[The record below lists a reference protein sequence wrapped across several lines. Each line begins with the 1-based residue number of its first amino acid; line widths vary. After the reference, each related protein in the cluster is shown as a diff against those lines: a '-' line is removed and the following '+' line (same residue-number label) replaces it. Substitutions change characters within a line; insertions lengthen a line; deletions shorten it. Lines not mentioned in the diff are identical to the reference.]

1 MEWRGDV
8 PRRYWLSLPLWCP
21 AGGARGRSPANLAFS
36 FPFCPL
42 SPQPPSPVGKGETQ
56 SLFCRGLRPR
66 HPCIRPFAAPTATAK
81 RAPRGQNPRGTG
93 YPSRCGARRGACFVC
108 RPPTMPLPSFLPPIP
123 PPALAERSSPAGKGE
138 PQSLFCRGLRPR
150 HPCIRPIA
158 APTATAKRAPRG
170 QNPRGT
176 GYPCR
181 CGALRGG
188 AGGGHLLTLPLAF
201 LLPPIP
207 PPPLAGRSSPAGK
220 GENQSFLMQGA
231 PPLASSG
238 LAPRGT
244 GSAGVSGALRG
255 RTGDGRRLALPPHV
269 PGGGVPFSSPANP
282 AFSVVFAPYPPS
294 PLPRWGRGRPKVY
307 FAGGFAPGTPAIDR
321 LRHLQPLPSG
331 HPGGRTRA
339 ALVISAPGERT
350 ISNAAVA
357 CDG

>member
-93 YPSRCGARRGACFVC
+93 YP
-108 RPPTMPLPSFLPPIP
+108 
-123 PPALAERSSPAGKGE
+123 
-138 PQSLFCRGLRPR
+138 
-150 HPCIRPIA
+150 
-158 APTATAKRAPRG
+158 
-170 QNPRGT
+170 
-176 GYPCR
+176 CR

-207 PPPLAGRSSPAGK
+207 PPPFPG
-220 GENQSFLMQGA
+220 GEGGESKFSYA
-231 PPLASSG
+231 
-238 LAPRGT
+238 R
-244 GSAGVSGALRG
+244 GSAPCIPGVEPMVRRKNDRKRFPARVLLGFSRRVLAWQAL
-255 RTGDGRRLALPPHV
+255 
-269 PGGGVPFSSPANP
+269 
-282 AFSVVFAPYPPS
+282 
-294 PLPRWGRGRPKVY
+294 
-307 FAGGFAPGTPAIDR
+307 
-321 LRHLQPLPSG
+321 
-331 HPGGRTRA
+331 
-339 ALVISAPGERT
+339 
-350 ISNAAVA
+350 
-357 CDG
+357 

>member
-1 MEWRGDV
+1 M
-8 PRRYWLSLPLWCP
+8 PRRHWLSLPLWYP
-21 AGGARGRSPANLAFS
+21 AGWFSPCGTGSPAAVVFAGGLN
-36 FPFCPL
+36 
-42 SPQPPSPVGKGETQ
+42 PS
-56 SLFCRGLRPR
+56 
-66 HPCIRPFAAPTATAK
+66 
-81 RAPRGQNPRGTG
+81 GTG
-93 YPSRCGARRGACFVC
+93 YPCRCGARRGACFVC

-150 HPCIRPIA
+150 HPCIRPFA

-282 AFSVVFAPYPPS
+282 AFSVVSAPYPPS
-294 PLPRWGRGRPKVY
+294 PLPRRGRGS
-307 FAGGFAPGTPAIDR
+307 GG
-321 LRHLQPLPSG
+321 
-331 HPGGRTRA
+331 
-339 ALVISAPGERT
+339 
-350 ISNAAVA
+350 
-357 CDG
+357 

>member
-1 MEWRGDV
+1 MIFAGCFVLSLYIGWLKKASGNVWNGGGDV
-8 PRRYWLSLPLWCP
+8 PRAALAIP
-21 AGGARGRSPANLAFS
+21 AA
-36 FPFCPL
+36 
-42 SPQPPSPVGKGETQ
+42 VV
-56 SLFCRGLRPR
+56 
-66 HPCIRPFAAPTATAK
+66 PC
-81 RAPRGQNPRGTG
+81 G
-93 YPSRCGARRGACFVC
+93 GACFVC

-150 HPCIRPIA
+150 HPCIRPFA

-282 AFSVVFAPYPPS
+282 AFSVVSAPYPPS
-294 PLPRWGRGRPKVY
+294 PLPRRGRGSPKVY
-307 FAGGFAPGTPAIDR
+307 FAGGFAPGTPALDR
-321 LRHLQPLPSG
+321 SRHLQTFPNRSPAQREVRGWSPEWQEMLFFGQCRQPRRGGTGGEELRRLRWSSPPGQGQQVPLGFSLPAD
-331 HPGGRTRA
+331 TTA
-339 ALVISAPGERT
+339 AGQQ
-350 ISNAAVA
+350 AARMA
-357 CDG
+357 SPAKI

>member
-1 MEWRGDV
+1 M
-8 PRRYWLSLPLWCP
+8 PLPSFLPPIPPP
-21 AGGARGRSPANLAFS
+21 ALAERSSPA
-36 FPFCPL
+36 
-42 SPQPPSPVGKGETQ
+42 GKGEPQ

-93 YPSRCGARRGACFVC
+93 YPSRCGAR
-108 RPPTMPLPSFLPPIP
+108 
-123 PPALAERSSPAGKGE
+123 
-138 PQSLFCRGLRPR
+138 
-150 HPCIRPIA
+150 
-158 APTATAKRAPRG
+158 
-170 QNPRGT
+170 
-176 GYPCR
+176 
-181 CGALRGG
+181 RGG

-307 FAGGFAPGTPAIDR
+307 FAGGFAPGTPALDR

>member
-1 MEWRGDV
+1 MCPARH
-8 PRRYWLSLPLWCP
+8 WLSLPLWCP
-21 AGGARGRSPANLAFS
+21 AGGARGRSPANLALS

-66 HPCIRPFAAPTATAK
+66 HPCIRPF
-81 RAPRGQNPRGTG
+81 
-93 YPSRCGARRGACFVC
+93 
-108 RPPTMPLPSFLPPIP
+108 
-123 PPALAERSSPAGKGE
+123 
-138 PQSLFCRGLRPR
+138 
-150 HPCIRPIA
+150 A

-282 AFSVVFAPYPPS
+282 AFSVVSAPYPPS
-294 PLPRWGRGRPKVY
+294 PLPRRGRGSPKVY
-307 FAGGFAPGTPAIDR
+307 FAGGFAPGTPALDR
-321 LRHLQPLPSG
+321 PRHLQTFPNRSPAQREVRGWSPEWQEMLFFGQCRQPRRGGTGGEELRRLRWSSPPGQGQQVPLGFSLPAD
-331 HPGGRTRA
+331 TTA
-339 ALVISAPGERT
+339 AGQQ
-350 ISNAAVA
+350 AARMA
-357 CDG
+357 SPAKI